1 MIPGNRQASRKVD
14 TDMKGSGSNKTSIAH
29 PRRLSDN
36 SATRAASFLSARD
49 SLDGYPDSG
58 DLSGREQ
65 PALFRRDPEAAKVS
79 ADAIMARIQA
89 IGAPDVLEANGIP
102 VRTPFRL
109 AARAS
114 RFVGLA
120 AAAVLIA
127 GLSSVIT
134 LGLIR
139 SSTTVDVRFVLEAPQ
154 ATSVWLAA
162 DFNEWSP
169 DGYSMEKT
177 SDGTWEITV
186 PLRKGKAYAYNF
198 IIDGE
203 HWVADP
209 SSPARLDDGFGGSS
223 SSLSL

>member
-1 MIPGNRQASRKVD
+1 MIPGNQQALRKVD
-14 TDMKGSGSNKTSIAH
+14 VDMKGSGSNNASITDTA
-29 PRRLSDN
+29 
-36 SATRAASFLSARD
+36 ARAAAFLYSRG
-49 SLDGYPDSG
+49 SPDDQPGSG
-58 DLSGREQ
+58 DPDGHGQ
-65 PALFRRDPEAAKVS
+65 PAPFRRDSVAAQAS
-79 ADAIMARIQA
+79 ADAIMAMVEA
-89 IGAPDVLEANGIP
+89 IGVPDPLTPDEKP

-109 AARAS
+109 AGRAS
-114 RFVGLA
+114 RLVGLA
-120 AAAVLIA
+120 AAAVIVA
-127 GLSSVIT
+127 ALSSFIT

-139 SSTTVDVRFVLEAPQ
+139 SSTTVDVRFVLVAPE

-169 DGYSMEKT
+169 DGYSMHKT
-177 SDGTWEITV
+177 TDGTWEITV

-203 HWVADP
+203 QWVADP

>member
-1 MIPGNRQASRKVD
+1 
-14 TDMKGSGSNKTSIAH
+14 MKGFRSNNAINSN
-29 PRRLSDN
+29 PRLPADN
-36 SATRAASFLSARD
+36 AAARAAAFLSARE
-49 SLDGYPDSG
+49 SPEY
-58 DLSGREQ
+58 Q
-65 PALFRRDPEAAKVS
+65 PAPFRREPEAALAS
-79 ADAIMARIQA
+79 ADAIMAWIQGA
-89 IGAPDVLEANGIP
+89 GAPDLLAAEEIP

-109 AARAS
+109 AGRVS

-120 AAAVLIA
+120 AAAVFIA
-127 GLSSVIT
+127 ALSSIIT

-139 SSTTVDVRFVLEAPQ
+139 SSTTVDVRFVLEAPE

-162 DFNEWSP
+162 DFTEWSP
-169 DGYSMEKT
+169 EGYSMKKST
-177 SDGTWEITV
+177 DGTWEITV

-209 SSPARLDDGFGGSS
+209 SAPARLDDGFGGSS

>member
-1 MIPGNRQASRKVD
+1 
-14 TDMKGSGSNKTSIAH
+14 MKGTGSTRTINPAPHGNPDT
-29 PRRLSDN
+29 P
-36 SATRAASFLSARD
+36 SARAAAFLSAGGPDRADGMPVLAPFARD
-49 SLDGYPDSG
+49 AQVA
-58 DLSGREQ
+58 R
-65 PALFRRDPEAAKVS
+65 AS
-79 ADAIMARIQA
+79 ADSIMAQVMA
-89 IGAPDVLEANGIP
+89 LGAPDQVAAP
-102 VRTPFRL
+102 DSRVRILRFS
-109 AARAS
+109 RAS
-114 RFVGLA
+114 RIIGLA
-120 AAAVLIA
+120 AAAVFIA
-127 GLSSVIT
+127 ALSSIVT

-139 SSTTVDVRFVLEAPQ
+139 SSTTVDVRFVLEAPH

-169 DGYSMEKT
+169 EGFAMEK
-177 SDGTWEITV
+177 SPAGTWEITV

>member
-1 MIPGNRQASRKVD
+1 
-14 TDMKGSGSNKTSIAH
+14 MKGSGSNKA
-29 PRRLSDN
+29 SDPN
-36 SATRAASFLSARD
+36 LDLPADNPAARAAAYLSV
-49 SLDGYPDSG
+49 
-58 DLSGREQ
+58 RESPEYQ
-65 PALFRRDPEAAKVS
+65 PVPFRRDPGAAQAS

-89 IGAPDVLEANGIP
+89 VGAPDLLVADEIP
-102 VRTPFRL
+102 ARMPVSL
-109 AARAS
+109 AGRAS
-114 RFVGLA
+114 RLAGLA
-120 AAAVLIA
+120 AAAVFIA
-127 GLSSVIT
+127 ALSSIMT

-169 DGYSMEKT
+169 DGYSMKKT

-209 SSPARLDDGFGGSS
+209 TAPVRLDDGFGGSS